1 MCTMQLFIELLSAP
15 SYTRALCSIRMQ
27 KKFCG
32 NTSLFS
38 GSHKLAISIYN
49 QMKEPTVNSTAQL
62 SEHIQQNQLDN
73 RSAMTGVIQAIQLLV
88 RQGLALRGHD
98 DKEGNLREL
107 LRYTGKRCPQL
118 ASWLSRPKNVTKFLS
133 PTSQNEI
140 IELMYRAVLNGLLE
154 QIRQSKFSVICD
166 GTRDCS
172 GKEQESICIR
182 WVDQQLNAHATFIG
196 LYDCSDCT
204 SGESLANMLLDVFLR
219 CGLSLD
225 NLRGQAYD
233 GAGNMAGIY
242 NGAQTH
248 ILRLQPLAPYI
259 HCASHCLNLVVV
271 SAVNSHAMTR
281 DSVNVIHEMGVFVN
295 NSPKMKMAFAK
306 AVDRMGD
313 SLQSIKVRP
322 LCPTRWLVRAK
333 AIGTFKQ
340 NFGAII

>member
-98 DKEGNLREL
+98 EKEGNLREL

-154 QIRQSKFSVICD
+154 QILGSLLYAMARAIVREKSK
-166 GTRDCS
+166 R
-172 GKEQESICIR
+172 
-182 WVDQQLNAHATFIG
+182 
-196 LYDCSDCT
+196 
-204 SGESLANMLLDVFLR
+204 VFV
-219 CGLSLD
+219 
-225 NLRGQAYD
+225 YD
-233 GAGNMAGIY
+233 G
-242 NGAQTH
+242 
-248 ILRLQPLAPYI
+248 
-259 HCASHCLNLVVV
+259 
-271 SAVNSHAMTR
+271 
-281 DSVNVIHEMGVFVN
+281 
-295 NSPKMKMAFAK
+295 
-306 AVDRMGD
+306 
-313 SLQSIKVRP
+313 
-322 LCPTRWLVRAK
+322 
-333 AIGTFKQ
+333 
-340 NFGAII
+340 